1 VDSDVDSDVTAVH
14 NVTDHLRQH
23 AAGHP
28 GRPAIVTHEG
38 DSISYGQLA
47 DRVSA
52 LAHHLI
58 DTGCAAGGRL
68 GLWFADGDWIG
79 FATAYFAA
87 LASGATAVVLPSDAD
102 GRAPRRLADDAGLTA
117 TLGALDSSPLGAV
130 AELPHIRSGEEAEGR
145 HSPDRW
151 PTPAGPGAPGGDVIF
166 TSGST
171 GRPKP
176 VAARQ
181 GHLSRL
187 ATAYR
192 ARPAGPAVLANG
204 FSHSSAL
211 GTRVGLLYAVS
222 RGITMATCVPFD
234 AKAFLRLT
242 DRHRAASAVLPA
254 ATAHTL
260 LRAVG
265 AEDAPRPGTLRR
277 LRFGAD
283 HLNPAVHRE
292 LAAALPWCEV
302 LNVYGLTEAGEAHL
316 VITTDDCHLGPGGH
330 PARGTEVRVLADDG
344 SWAAPGRRGVIC
356 LRGPLDPMS
365 YVGDRRLSAS
375 TWRDGWTVT
384 RDYGWLDRD
393 GRVHI
398 ESRGESIARIG
409 GRSIATADVRAALE
423 SHPGVA
429 AAAVVPME
437 HQTLGQTLA
446 AVVEPAQPAEPADAD
461 ERFDVSD
468 LAQFLRGALPA
479 HAVPPV
485 ILPVAHIPLART
497 GKPSPTAIREIVRR
511 ASAPAFGPC
520 ETEMEKLVAT
530 VWTSVLRLSAPVSRD
545 DSFVRLGGDSMAA
558 VEVLTMLEEE
568 LGDEIPSDV
577 IHTARTLGEL
587 ARGLEGRGT

>member
-1 VDSDVDSDVTAVH
+1 VTDVDSDLTAVR

-23 AAGHP
+23 ATGHP

-38 DSISYGQLA
+38 DSVSYGQLA
-47 DRVSA
+47 GHVSD

-58 DTGCAAGGRL
+58 DTGHAAGGRL

-102 GRAPRRLADDAGLTA
+102 DRTLRQLSDDAGLTA
-117 TLGALDSSPLGAV
+117 TLAGPDSSPLGAL
-130 AELPHIRSGEEAEGR
+130 ADLPHIRSGEEGKG
-145 HSPDRW
+145 HSRDSW
-151 PTPAGPGAPGGDVIF
+151 PTPPADPADVIF

-181 GHLSRL
+181 GYLSHL

-192 ARPAGPAVLANG
+192 RRPDGPGVLANG

-222 RGITMATCVPFD
+222 RGITMATCVPFE
-234 AKAFLRLT
+234 ARAFLGLAG
-242 DRHRAASAVLPA
+242 RHQAASALLPA

-260 LRAVG
+260 LRAVE

-283 HLNPAVHRE
+283 HLNPAVHRA

-302 LNVYGLTEAGEAHL
+302 LNVYGLTEAGDAHL
-316 VITTDDCHLGPGGH
+316 VVTTDDCDLGPGGRL
-330 PARGTEVRVLADDG
+330 ARGTEVRVLADDG
-344 SWAAPGRRGVIC
+344 TWAAPGRRGAIC
-356 LRGPLDPMS
+356 LRGPLDEMS
-365 YVGDRRLSAS
+365 YAGDRRLTAS

-384 RDYGWLDRD
+384 RDRGWLDGD
-393 GRVHI
+393 GRVRI

-423 SHPGVA
+423 SHPVVA
-429 AAAVVPME
+429 AAAVVAME
-437 HQTLGQTLA
+437 HRTLGQTLA
-446 AVVEPAQPAEPADAD
+446 AVVEPAEPD
-461 ERFDVSD
+461 ERFDEAD
-468 LAQFLRGALPA
+468 LTAFLRGALPA

-485 ILPVAHIPLART
+485 ILPVARIPLART
-497 GKPSPTAIREIVRR
+497 GKPSPTAIRELVRR
-511 ASAPAFGPC
+511 ASAPAFRPC

-530 VWTSVLRLSAPVSRD
+530 VWTGVLRLSTPVSRD

-558 VEVLTMLEEE
+558 VEVLTTLEEE

-587 ARGLEGRGT
+587 ARRLEGRGT